1 MGTFNVKVKID
12 EDEIKEITVSEN
24 NKIKDLKQKIGKI
37 QFKIDQKYF
46 NDKIFKTRRIFNIF
60 FL

>member
-12 EDEIKEITVSEN
+12 ENEIKEITVSEN

-37 QFKIDQKYF
+37 QFKIDQKYLV
-46 NDKIFKTRRIFNIF
+46 II
-60 FL
+60 